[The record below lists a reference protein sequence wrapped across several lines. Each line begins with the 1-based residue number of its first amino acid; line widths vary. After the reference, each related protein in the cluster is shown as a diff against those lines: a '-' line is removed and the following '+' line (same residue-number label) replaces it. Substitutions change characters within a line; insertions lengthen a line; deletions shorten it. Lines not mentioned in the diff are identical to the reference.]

1 MREAASSSGSSPM
14 EAGVTKSPF
23 KPVIE
28 RRVGR
33 HLSPGDVRLDQV
45 RKLCQ

>member
-1 MREAASSSGSSPM
+1 M
-14 EAGVTKSPF
+14 EAGAAKSPF

-33 HLSPGDVRLDQV
+33 HLSPGDIRLDQV